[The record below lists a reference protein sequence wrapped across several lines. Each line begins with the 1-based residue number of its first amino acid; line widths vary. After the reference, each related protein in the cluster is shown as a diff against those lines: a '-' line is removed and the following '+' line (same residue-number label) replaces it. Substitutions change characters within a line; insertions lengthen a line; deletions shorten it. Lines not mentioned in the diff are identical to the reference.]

1 MSLAFLRWT
10 NPKKEQDIGTWRRP
24 DYKLCAQDTPATNM
38 SVDRAK
44 CDNGDVK

>member
-24 DYKLCAQDTPATNM
+24 DYKLCARGTPATNM